1 MKDIISRSDIEFLVD
16 TFYNKIKQDAVVG
29 FFFTEITTINFD
41 THLPKMY
48 DFWES
53 VIFKK
58 GTYNGNPMLSHILL
72 HQKVK
77 LQIAHFERWLFLW
90 EETLTNN
97 YLGENTQEA
106 LQRAKQIASLI
117 QFKLSQV

>member
-1 MKDIISRSDIEFLVD
+1 MKDITCRLDIEFLVN
-16 TFYNKIKQDAVVG
+16 TFYDKIKQDSEIG
-29 FFFTEITTINFD
+29 FFFTEIATINFD

-58 GTYNGNPMLSHILL
+58 GIYNGNPMLSHLLL
-72 HQKVK
+72 HQKEK
-77 LQIAHFERWLFLW
+77 LQIDHFDRWLFLW

-97 YLGENTQEA
+97 YLGENTREA
-106 LQRAKQIASLI
+106 LQRAQQIASLI